1 MVQKMPFLPDGSEEI
16 ELILCTLIFSSA
28 WFGK

>member
-1 MVQKMPFLPDGSEEI
+1 MQKVPFLPDGSEEI
-16 ELILCTLIFSSA
+16 ELILFTLIFSSA